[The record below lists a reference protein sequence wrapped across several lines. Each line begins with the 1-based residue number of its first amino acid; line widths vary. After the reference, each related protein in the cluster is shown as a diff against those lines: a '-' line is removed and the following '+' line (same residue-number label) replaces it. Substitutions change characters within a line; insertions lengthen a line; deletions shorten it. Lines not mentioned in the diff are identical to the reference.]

1 MADRKEII
9 KQYKQTV
16 QPMGIYQIR
25 NLINGKILV
34 GSNLNLRAIE
44 NRFGFM
50 GAAGFLGNT
59 ELQNDCLKY
68 GKADFALEIIDK
80 LDPKEDPAYDYRE
93 DLKTLEEMWI
103 EKLQPFGEKGYNI
116 PKK

>member
-1 MADRKEII
+1 
-9 KQYKQTV
+9 
-16 QPMGIYQIR
+16 MGIYQIR
-25 NLINGKILV
+25 NTVNDKILI

-50 GAAGFLGNT
+50 GAAGFLGNS
-59 ELQNDCLKY
+59 ELQNYCMKY
-68 GKADFALEIIDK
+68 EKEKFVLEIIDK

-93 DLKTLEEMWI
+93 DLAVLEEMWI